1 MRSERRRGDRRRP
14 ERPVDEVTPEMMI
27 VGATLGILMVFLA
40 LSLV

>member
-1 MRSERRRGDRRRP
+1 MASERPPRDRFRP
-14 ERPVDEVTPEMMI
+14 QRPVDEVTPEMMI